1 MKRKS
6 GTVDRYRIG
15 HGGTLKALL
24 DADDVDGFYEQIQT
38 LRFGRYPAFRKP
50 EQKELSQEIKP
61 LRDDAKIGRAI
72 ESHLPVSTS

>member
-1 MKRKS
+1 MPVLMKRWKS

-15 HGGTLKALL
+15 HGGNQRLCWMQTMSMAS
-24 DADDVDGFYEQIQT
+24 EQIQT

-61 LRDDAKIGRAI
+61 LRDDAKNW
-72 ESHLPVSTS
+72 SSN

>member
-1 MKRKS
+1 MEKAAQLIDTEL
-6 GTVDRYRIG
+6 GMVE
-15 HGGTLKALL
+15 TLNALL

-61 LRDDAKIGRAI
+61 LRDDANKNW
-72 ESHLPVSTS
+72 SSN